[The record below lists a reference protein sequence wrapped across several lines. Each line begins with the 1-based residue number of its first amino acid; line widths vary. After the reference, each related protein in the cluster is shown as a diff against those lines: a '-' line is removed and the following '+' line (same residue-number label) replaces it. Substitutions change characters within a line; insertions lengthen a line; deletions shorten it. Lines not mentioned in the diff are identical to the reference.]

1 MRGIWKENLN
11 HGNQTRRRD
20 AKPMIRLTIK
30 IIGTTKNVVL
40 ATASTI
46 PARPK
51 MSSVAAAATNTN
63 KTTADIFPP
72 PIAAVE
78 P

>member
-1 MRGIWKENLN
+1 
-11 HGNQTRRRD
+11 
-20 AKPMIRLTIK
+20 MIRLTIK